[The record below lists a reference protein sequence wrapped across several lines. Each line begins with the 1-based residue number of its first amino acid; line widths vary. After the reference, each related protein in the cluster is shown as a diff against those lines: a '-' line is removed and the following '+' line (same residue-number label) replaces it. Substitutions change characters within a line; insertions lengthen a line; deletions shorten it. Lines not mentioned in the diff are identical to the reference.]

1 MKPNKRSAF
10 TLIELLV
17 VVSIIALLVS
27 ILLPALH
34 KAREAAKR
42 IVCIT
47 NTKALF
53 MSTFYYAEDYE
64 GRYPAAHTQ
73 DLVTDEMV
81 SNIVK
86 EITPYFDIEDVW
98 TDPSQTH
105 LPAIQGGGDI
115 KDGLVE
121 TVDADGNVYKW
132 PVHYAFNR
140 YIYVGAKRPPAIPHP
155 DRLLTYTHTRDSQ
168 IVAPAETLAVFCF
181 HPPHIGWGMF
191 LRCADVANIR
201 ANTFDYDPAY
211 IHGTQVNVIFADS
224 HYEPVE
230 ADYLS
235 AFAEY
240 GERLFSLGRN

>member
-1 MKPNKRSAF
+1 MKPNRRSAF

-27 ILLPALH
+27 VLLPALN

-42 IVCIT
+42 IVCVT

-53 MSTFYYAEDYE
+53 MSTFYYAQDND
-64 GRYPAAHTQ
+64 GRYPAAYTEDPQ
-73 DLVTDEMV
+73 TGNMV

-115 KDGLVE
+115 KDGLV
-121 TVDADGNVYKW
+121 DSAGFKW

-140 YIYVGAKRPPAIPHP
+140 YIYTGVQTPYVHP
-155 DRLLTYTHTRDSQ
+155 DTLLTFTHTREGQ
-168 IVAPAETLAVFCF
+168 IVAPSETLAVFCF
-181 HPPHIGWGMF
+181 HTPLVGWGMF
-191 LRCADVANIR
+191 LRCVDVYRIR
-201 ANTFDYDPAY
+201 IDTPVMYGYDPAH
-211 IHGTQVNVIFADS
+211 IHGTGVNVIFADS
-224 HYEPVE
+224 HYEPTE
-230 ADYLS
+230 ADDLS
-235 AFAEY
+235 AFAEF